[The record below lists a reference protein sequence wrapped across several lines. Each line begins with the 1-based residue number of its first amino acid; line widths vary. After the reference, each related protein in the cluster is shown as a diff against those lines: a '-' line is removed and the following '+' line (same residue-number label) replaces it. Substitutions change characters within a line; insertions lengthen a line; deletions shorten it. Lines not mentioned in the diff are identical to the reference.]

1 MSLFRPP
8 IVRSA
13 SATLNRAL
21 FSKTIPIAAA
31 RVANSKNISRFRKLL
46 EKSGELVKLER
57 TTNIQLDP
65 DPALAQKGGKCMLL
79 KPEIKPEG
87 TIILSIENACL
98 LTMFRSN
105 NMERN
110 SARSCEGGRDESHS
124 I

>member
-1 MSLFRPP
+1 
-8 IVRSA
+8 
-13 SATLNRAL
+13 LNRAL

-31 RVANSKNISRFRKLL
+31 RIANPKNISRFRKLL
-46 EKSGELVKLER
+46 EKSGELAKLER
-57 TTNIQLDP
+57 ITNIQLDP

-87 TIILSIENACL
+87 TNILLIANNCL
-98 LTMFRSN
+98 LTVFRSK
-105 NMERN
+105 NMECN